1 MSTRDEKTVTTM
13 PPAAGLAYGLGQTAR
28 IGWYLGHYL
37 ATRRWVSRI
46 EPPKSRPTLRGRLI
60 EARIQAALV
69 REGLALLR
77 RDLENV
83 RAGRYPL
90 PRRLVPNPVRAL
102 EGAVR
107 YWRDLP
113 QVMLRKRRG
122 VAQEPFTGEARARN
136 QGRYPRYYLQNFH
149 YQSGGWLTEESA
161 SLYETQVEILFGGV
175 ADAMRRQGLPHIGA
189 WLAENLGEGSVS
201 SRLLDIG
208 TGTGSMLRL
217 VADAFP
223 ELSLEGLDLSAAYLK
238 RAREALGDRSR
249 KGPEARFHEAAAE
262 EIPLPDGSVDIVT
275 SVYLFHE
282 LPPKIRA
289 AVVAEVARVLRP
301 GGRFVL
307 VDALQTGDIPA
318 LDPVIRSF
326 PDQFHEPYFADWIA
340 SDPVALFRAAG
351 LQPVA
356 SEPAYLS
363 KVFVADKPR

>member
-1 MSTRDEKTVTTM
+1 MR
-13 PPAAGLAYGLGQTAR
+13 AR
-28 IGWYLGHYL
+28 L
-37 ATRRWVSRI
+37 V
-46 EPPKSRPTLRGRLI
+46 

-77 RDLENV
+77 RDLANV
-83 RAGRYPL
+83 RAGHYPL
-90 PRRLVPNPVRAL
+90 PRRMLPNPIEAMQ
-102 EGAVR
+102 GAVR

-113 QVMLRKRRG
+113 QVMLRKRRQA
-122 VAQEPFTGEARARN
+122 AQEPFSGAERARN

-149 YQSGGWLTEESA
+149 YQSGGWLTDESA

-175 ADAMRRQGLPHIGA
+175 ADAMRRQGLLPIGEWRSA
-189 WLAENLGEGSVS
+189 AGGSG
-201 SRLLDIG
+201 RLLDLG

-223 ELSLEGLDLSAAYLK
+223 GLSLSGLDLSAAYLK
-238 RAREALGDRSR
+238 RARKALGRHAD
-249 KGPEARFHEAAAE
+249 EWHEAAAE
-262 EIPLPDGSVDIVT
+262 DIPLPDASVDIVT
-275 SVYLFHE
+275 AVYLFHE

-289 AVVAEVARVLRP
+289 EVVAEVARVLKP

-307 VDALQTGDIPA
+307 VDALQTGDIPS

-340 SDPVALFRAAG
+340 SDPVALFKAAG

-356 SEPAYLS
+356 STPAYLS